1 VDGTGGVDRLVR
13 LLSAASSKTR
23 EVAALALYHMSAA
36 SPAFCTEAFTSM
48 CKEMLAK
55 RGDALVLAALEPLY
69 SSDAA
74 EGAAAAYLLNV
85 SFHHSHARWLH
96 AQVLP

>member
-1 VDGTGGVDRLVR
+1 
-13 LLSAASSKTR
+13 
-23 EVAALALYHMSAA
+23 
-36 SPAFCTEAFTSM
+36 
-48 CKEMLAK
+48 MLAK